1 MTTKKALMKLTA
13 FAAAFALTTGAVSA
27 LQGTMLSAAPISAN
41 AEEAYTTGTEGTLKY
56 MKYSDHVEISGG
68 DLSATSI
75 KIPDTIEGV
84 PVTAIH
90 MNAFCGYSSLENV
103 TIPNSV
109 TDIGNYAF
117 NMCTKLKSVKLPAN
131 LKTVGIR
138 AFEYCKSLSTVEFP
152 DRVVEFSSKVF
163 DGTPWIEEQRKNGP
177 LVIVNGSLIDAQ
189 DAKGDVVIPSEVKY
203 VAASA
208 FARNMDI
215 TSVVYPEG
223 VYKISD
229 NTFFYCSNLTSVEAK
244 GATAIESMA
253 FAYCDKLTSLKL
265 SEKLKSIDSYGFS
278 DAKGTATITFYG
290 TRESWDAVEKS
301 ASDQFLQRA
310 TVVFEEYVPTSET
323 ELKKGDANC
332 DGQVNIAD
340 AVLVMQVATNP
351 DKYAQG
357 KSELSIKPQGEIN
370 ADVDGKKGLTN
381 EDALL
386 IQKFKLGLITSFES

>member
-1 MTTKKALMKLTA
+1 MTAKKTMLKFAA
-13 FAAAFALTTGAVSA
+13 FAAALTLTTGTAISET
-27 LQGTMLSAAPISAN
+27 LLSAIPVTAS
-41 AEEAYTTGTEGTLKY
+41 AEESYTTGTEGNLKY

-75 KIPDTIEGV
+75 EIPDTIEGV
-84 PVTAIH
+84 PVTAIG
-90 MNAFCGYSSLENV
+90 MNAFCGYSSVESV
-103 TIPNSV
+103 TIPDSV

-138 AFEYCKSLSTVEFP
+138 AFEYCKSLTTVEFP
-152 DRVVEFSSKVF
+152 DRVVAFSSKVF
-163 DGTPWIEEQRKNGP
+163 DGTPWIQEQREKGP
-177 LVIVNGSLIDAQ
+177 LVIINGALIDAQ

-223 VYKISD
+223 VSKISD

-244 GATAIESMA
+244 GATTIENMA

-265 SEKLKSIDSYGFS
+265 SENLKSIDSYGFS

-290 TRESWDAVEKS
+290 TKESWDAVEKS

-310 TVVFEEYVPTSET
+310 TVVFEEYVPTSGPEF
-323 ELKKGDANC
+323 LKGDANI
-332 DGQVNIAD
+332 DGSVD
-340 AVLVMQVATNP
+340 MSDVVMVMQAYLNP
-351 DKYAQG
+351 AKYG
-357 KSELSIKPQGEIN
+357 VNGTSEDRITSDGEK
-370 ADVDGKKGLTN
+370 AGDVDGNKGLSAN
-381 EDALL
+381 DALL
-386 IQKFKLGLITSFES
+386 IQKFALKLIDKL